1 MRAVSVYRVG
11 AAGADPSHVFGSA
24 VSDADLPRAA
34 WLGWLPLTTVDFAGP
49 DIAIADDPWLT
60 APQGRSE
67 GRCVRPGDV
76 VSAVDAGGELL
87 VRRECGLEAYTVRP
101 GDLLPGGRL
110 WDSSVAGS
118 VADDIAAQVGR
129 LRTAHETM
137 VACFGAVDEDFDHPG
152 GGQSA
157 TPGDSLVRQRYARAV
172 RDLQDEQFR
181 LHRLL
186 EAVVRMGVFGPAAVS
201 GEPRGV
207 GRLA

>member
-101 GDLLPGGRL
+101 GEPGGRL

-186 EAVVRMGVFGPAAVS
+186 EAVVRIGVFGPAAVS